1 MRGTGGAWE
10 ACRSGKGT
18 MMGRN
23 LWVLLAPAL
32 LAGCTAHI
40 GEAQLLHPVRGGA
53 LSAEAV
59 EGAAGVY
66 EISEHWIAAPDGVRL
81 SAVLLRQPGARA
93 TILYFGGNG
102 FTIERF
108 GPYVAGVFAP
118 LGVDV
123 MIVDHRGYGRSQGQP
138 TQANLEADGV
148 AAFDYLSRD
157 LGVDPAHIVV
167 HGQSLGS
174 FIAGRVAAER
184 PAGGV
189 VLESSATTTED
200 WVAANLRGA
209 RRLVVR
215 AEIDPALRG
224 RGNLANMPRIEEPLL
239 ILVGRDDRTTP
250 PSLSQAL
257 YAASPLPAGRKTL
270 AIVAGA
276 NHNDV
281 LLQPAAISSYRAFLA
296 AALAGR

>member
-1 MRGTGGAWE
+1 MPRH
-10 ACRSGKGT
+10 
-18 MMGRN
+18 
-23 LWVLLAPAL
+23 LLLPLLAL
-32 LAGCTAHI
+32 LAGCAVQISERT
-40 GEAQLLHPVRGGA
+40 LLHPTPGGA
-53 LSAEAV
+53 LSAEEL

-66 EISEHWIAAPDGVRL
+66 EMSDQWIPAPDGVRL
-81 SAVLLRQPGARA
+81 SAVLLRQPGART

-102 FTIERF
+102 FTIERHGAF
-108 GPYVAGVFAP
+108 IAGLLAP

-123 MIVDHRGYGRSQGQP
+123 MIVDHRGYGRSGGVP
-138 TQANLEADGV
+138 TQANLEADGL
-148 AAFDYLSRD
+148 AAFDYLTRTLD
-157 LGVDPAHIVV
+157 LDPARIVV

-189 VLESSATTTED
+189 VLESSATTTEE

-209 RRLVVR
+209 RRLIVR

-224 RGNLANMPRIEEPLL
+224 RGNLSNMARIEEPLL
-239 ILVGRDDRTTP
+239 ILVGAADRTTP

-270 AIVAGA
+270 AVVPGA
-276 NHNDV
+276 DHNDV
-281 LLQPAAISSYRAFLA
+281 LLRPEATAAYRAFLA
-296 AALAGR
+296 ALPGD

>member
-1 MRGTGGAWE
+1 MK
-10 ACRSGKGT
+10 S
-18 MMGRN
+18 
-23 LWVLLAPAL
+23 LSLALVPVL
-32 LAGCTAHI
+32 LAGCSFTVD
-40 GEAQLLHPVRGGA
+40 EASLLHPTPGGA

-66 EISEHWIAAPDGVRL
+66 EMSDHWIAAPDGARL
-81 SAVLLRQPGARA
+81 SAVLLRQPGARG

-108 GPYVAGVFAP
+108 GAYVAGIFAP

-123 MIVDHRGYGRSQGQP
+123 MIVDHRGYGRSEGRP

-148 AAFDYLSRD
+148 AAFDYLEGVLHVPASR
-157 LGVDPAHIVV
+157 IVV

-184 PAGGV
+184 PTGGV

-224 RGNLANMPRIEEPLL
+224 RGNFANMARIEEPLL
-239 ILVGRDDRTTP
+239 LLVGAQDRTTP
-250 PSLSQAL
+250 PSLSRAL
-257 YAASPLPAGRKTL
+257 YAASPLPTGRKTL
-270 AIVAGA
+270 AIVPAAG
-276 NHNDV
+276 HNDV
-281 LLQPAAISSYRAFLA
+281 LLKPEATAAYRVFLDG
-296 AALAGR
+296 ALAGR

>member
-1 MRGTGGAWE
+1 MRIAL
-10 ACRSGKGT
+10 ASC
-18 MMGRN
+18 
-23 LWVLLAPAL
+23 LLA
-32 LAGCTAHI
+32 LAGCTVTVD
-40 GEAQLLHPVRGGA
+40 EARLLHPTPGGA

-66 EISEHWIAAPDGVRL
+66 EMSDHWIAAPDGVRL
-81 SAVLLRQPGARA
+81 SAVLLRQPGARG

-108 GPYVAGVFAP
+108 GAYVAGVFAP

-123 MIVDHRGYGRSQGQP
+123 MIVDHRGYGRSQGRP

-148 AAFDYLSRD
+148 AAFDYLTRE
-157 LGVDPAHIVV
+157 LGVDPSRVVV

-209 RRLVVR
+209 RRALVRVR
-215 AEIDPALRG
+215 IDESLRG
-224 RGNLANMPRIEEPLL
+224 RGNLANMGRIEEPML
-239 ILVGRDDRTTP
+239 ILVGSADRTTP
-250 PSLSQAL
+250 PALAQSL

-270 AIVAGA
+270 AIVPGAG
-276 NHNDV
+276 HNDV
-281 LLQPAAISSYRAFLA
+281 LLKPEARAAYRAFLA
-296 AALAGR
+296 TALTP

>member
-1 MRGTGGAWE
+1 MKRIRLA
-10 ACRSGKGT
+10 
-18 MMGRN
+18 
-23 LWVLLAPAL
+23 LLPAL
-32 LAGCTAHI
+32 LAGCSFTVD
-40 GEAQLLHPVRGGA
+40 EASLLHPTPGGA
-53 LSAEAV
+53 LSEEAV

-66 EISEHWIAAPDGVRL
+66 EMSDHWIAAPDGVRL
-81 SAVLLRQPGARA
+81 SAVLLRQPGARG

-108 GPYVAGVFAP
+108 GAYVAGVFAP

-123 MIVDHRGYGRSQGQP
+123 MIVDHRGYGRSEGRP

-148 AAFDYLSRD
+148 AAFDYLNGAIHVPASR
-157 LGVDPAHIVV
+157 IVV

-184 PAGGV
+184 PAAGV

-209 RRLVVR
+209 RRALVNVR
-215 AEIDPALRG
+215 IDESLRG
-224 RGNLANMPRIEEPLL
+224 RGNLANMARIEEPLL
-239 ILVGRDDRTTP
+239 LLVGAQDRTTP

-257 YAASPLPAGRKTL
+257 YAASPLAEGRKTL
-270 AIVAGA
+270 AIVPVAG
-276 NHNDV
+276 HNDV
-281 LLQPAAISSYRAFLA
+281 LLKPEAISAYRVFLDG
-296 AALAGR
+296 ALAGR

>member
-1 MRGTGGAWE
+1 MRTQIGTSVA
-10 ACRSGKGT
+10 A
-18 MMGRN
+18 
-23 LWVLLAPAL
+23 LLLAA
-32 LAGCTAHI
+32 CTFTVD
-40 GEAQLLHPVRGGA
+40 EARLLHPTPGGA
-53 LSAEAV
+53 LDAEAL

-66 EISEHWIAAPDGVRL
+66 EMSDQWITAPDGVRL
-81 SAVLLRQPGARA
+81 SAVLLRQPGARG

-108 GPYVAGVFAP
+108 GAYVAGLLAP

-123 MIVDHRGYGRSQGQP
+123 MIVDHRGYGRSGGTP

-148 AAFDYLSRD
+148 AAFDHLSGTI
-157 LGVDPAHIVV
+157 GVPASSIVV

-184 PAGGV
+184 PTGGV
-189 VLESSATTTED
+189 VLESSATTTEE

-224 RGNLANMPRIEEPLL
+224 RGNLSNMAAIDEPLL
-239 ILVGRDDRTTP
+239 ILVGSADRTTP

-270 AIVAGA
+270 AVVAGA
-276 NHNDV
+276 GHNDV
-281 LLQPAAISSYRAFLA
+281 LRHAEALAAYRAFLERA
-296 AALAGR
+296 AGPR

>member
-1 MRGTGGAWE
+1 MMMMRHLGVMLPA
-10 ACRSGKGT
+10 
-18 MMGRN
+18 
-23 LWVLLAPAL
+23 AL

-40 GEAQLLHPVRGGA
+40 GEAQLLRPVRGGA

-66 EISEHWIAAPDGVRL
+66 AISEHWIAAPDGVRL

-108 GPYVAGVFAP
+108 GAFVAGRFAP

-123 MIVDHRGYGRSQGQP
+123 MIVDHRGYGRSQGRP

-148 AAFDYLSRD
+148 AAFDYLSGALR
-157 LGVDPAHIVV
+157 VPASRIVV

-184 PAGGV
+184 PTGGV

-209 RRLVVR
+209 RRLLVR

-257 YAASPLPAGRKTL
+257 YAASPLPAGSKTL

-276 NHNDV
+276 GHNNV
-281 LLQPAAISSYRAFLA
+281 LLQPAAIDAYRSFLA
-296 AALAGR
+296 EALAGR

>member
-1 MRGTGGAWE
+1 MKRLSLAW
-10 ACRSGKGT
+10 
-18 MMGRN
+18 
-23 LWVLLAPAL
+23 LAAL
-32 LAGCTAHI
+32 LAGCSFNVD
-40 GEAQLLHPVRGGA
+40 EASLLHPTPGGA

-66 EISEHWIAAPDGVRL
+66 EMSDHWIAAPDGARL
-81 SAVLLRQPGARA
+81 SAVLLRQPGARG

-108 GPYVAGVFAP
+108 GAFVAGIFAP

-123 MIVDHRGYGRSQGQP
+123 MIIDHRGYGRSEGRP

-148 AAFDYLSRD
+148 AAFDYLEGFLRVPASR
-157 LGVDPAHIVV
+157 IVV

-184 PAGGV
+184 PAAGV

-224 RGNLANMPRIEEPLL
+224 RGNLANMARIEEPLL
-239 ILVGRDDRTTP
+239 LLVGGADRTTP

-257 YAASPLPAGRKTL
+257 YAASPLPEGRKTL
-270 AIVAGA
+270 AIVPVAG
-276 NHNDV
+276 HNDV
-281 LLQPAAISSYRAFLA
+281 LLKPEAIAAYRAFLDR
-296 AALAGR
+296 ALADR